1 MEVTN
6 GRLVLAF
13 ATPVQL
19 LPVPHIKGPCLKV
32 VVFNLQFVTS
42 PKCQSVLNEIVYY
55 EWPYWQDMSCLTKMT
70 WFFFQ
75 LLFVAVSCIFYMPVR
90 LARKFPCCDKDDSIW
105 WRFRE
110 KYEHP
115 YSKFINHTVWYLVF
129 LFFIFSTS
137 FEKEFGTTETGL
149 VWLGKSRETVCT

>member
-1 MEVTN
+1 MGDIAYVA
-6 GRLVLAF
+6 LVDRS
-13 ATPVQL
+13 ATFMS
-19 LPVPHIKGPCLKV
+19 KV
-32 VVFNLQFVTS
+32 FGIIVCNLQFVTS

-55 EWPYWQDMSCLTKMT
+55 EWPYWQNMSCLTKMA

-75 LLFVAVSCIFYMPVR
+75 LLFVAVSCIFYIPVR
-90 LARKFPCCDKDDSIW
+90 LASKFPSRDKDNSIW

-115 YSKFINHTVWYLVF
+115 YSKFINHTMWYLGF

-137 FEKEFGTTETGL
+137 FEREFGTTETGL
-149 VWLGKSRETVCT
+149 VWLGKSRETTCT

>member
-1 MEVTN
+1 MGDSLSSSVFT
-6 GRLVLAF
+6 VLAF

-55 EWPYWQDMSCLTKMT
+55 EWPYWQDMSCLTKMA

-75 LLFVAVSCIFYMPVR
+75 LLFVAVSCIFYIPVR

-149 VWLGKSRETVCT
+149 VWLGKS